1 MKKLNIA
8 IVCDP
13 ITDYVAGSFVSTL
26 RFAELLRKRG
36 HKIIF
41 IAAKS
46 PNGNKEDYYQDIRV
60 YRFFSILLPKTE
72 NQLYM
77 SLPTINKLKK
87 IFKEEKIDIVH
98 VIIPTPSAVIS
109 VMAAKKLGLKI
120 VVHSHTQPENI
131 FLHLPKINFIAHL
144 NGAFYKYLEWIYK
157 RADIIIYPTEF
168 AKKFFT
174 KINEKARTE
183 IISNGVDTKKFT
195 KVNPES
201 LFKKYG
207 LPKGK
212 KNILCVGRL
221 HPEKSIDTLIKAM
234 PIILKKY
241 SDAYLYIVGFGH
253 LEDKLKKLATNLN
266 LNDYITFFGKASDE
280 DLILTYNACDIF
292 VLPSL
297 AELEGMVVLE
307 AMSCGKP
314 IVVANAEGS
323 ASTFFVDG
331 NGFLFE
337 PEKEEDLAEKIL
349 KLLQDENLR
358 KKMGEA
364 SFKKSRQ
371 YDIKESISKLEQV
384 YYSILE
390 TI

>member
-26 RFAELLRKRG
+26 RFAELLKKRG
-36 HKIIF
+36 HNIVF

-46 PNGNKEDYYQDIRV
+46 PNGNNSEYYKDIKI

-87 IFKEEKIDIVH
+87 IFKDEKINIVH
-98 VIIPTPSAVIS
+98 VIIPTPSAVVS

-131 FLHLPKINFIAHL
+131 FLHLPKINFISHL
-144 NGAFYKYLEWIYK
+144 NGAFYKYLELIYR
-157 RADIIIYPTEF
+157 RADVIIYPTEF
-168 AKKFFT
+168 AKKFFI
-174 KINEKARTE
+174 KINEKVRTE
-183 IISNGVDTKKFT
+183 VISNGVDTNKFS
-195 KVNPES
+195 KSDPEK
-201 LFKKYG
+201 LFKKFN
-207 LPKGK
+207 LPKDK

-234 PIILKKY
+234 PIILEKF
-241 SDAYLYIVGFGH
+241 SSAYLYIVGFGH
-253 LEDKLKKLATNLN
+253 LEGKLKKLASDLKLN
-266 LNDYITFFGKASDE
+266 NYITFFGKASDE
-280 DLILTYNACDIF
+280 DLILAYNACDIF

-314 IVVANAEGS
+314 IVIANAEGS
-323 ASTFFVDG
+323 ASTYFVDG

-337 PEKEEDLAEKIL
+337 PENENDLAEKTL
-349 KLLQDENLR
+349 NLLQDEKLL
-358 KKMGEA
+358 KKMGEV

-371 YDIKESISKLEQV
+371 YDIEESTLKLEKV

-390 TI
+390 E